1 MKALT
6 TCYRQATNF
15 WWGSGLA
22 YDAPALAFYLLISL
36 APLALGLSALATVL
50 FPETLSAQQIASYLG
65 RIFPDTVGDELQTL
79 AAGSQRQTPWLLLI
93 SAVLM
98 FWTVSA
104 ALAVIERAES
114 RIIGAANTALI
125 FGRIRMLYLGALF
138 NIVLLLMLISFAERW
153 LPLPISFL
161 ALPITIGSLTMLY
174 RLLPR
179 ARLPWTN
186 AFFGALPA
194 GLALLA
200 IPQLVGIY
208 FSSGFRPS
216 LAGIFAGLA
225 VFLISCYL
233 LAVALL
239 IGAGVATR
247 SWQQNQ

>member
-1 MKALT
+1 MVKNSYQRLT
-6 TCYRQATNF
+6 TF

-36 APLALGLSALATVL
+36 APLSLGLSALATIL
-50 FPETLSAQQIASYLG
+50 FPETLSSQQIASYLG
-65 RIFPDTVGDELQTL
+65 RLFPETVGDELQAL
-79 AAGSQRQTPWLLLI
+79 ASGSQQQTPWLLAL
-93 SAVLM
+93 SAILM

-114 RIIGAANTALI
+114 RIIGSANTALI

-138 NIVLLLMLISFAERW
+138 TVVLLLMLISFAERW
-153 LPLPISFL
+153 LPLPVSFL
-161 ALPITIGSLTMLY
+161 ALPVTIGSLTLLY

-179 ARLPWTN
+179 ARLPWAN

-194 GLALLA
+194 TLALLA
-200 IPQLVGIY
+200 IPQLVSLY

-247 SWQQNQ
+247 SWQQKQI